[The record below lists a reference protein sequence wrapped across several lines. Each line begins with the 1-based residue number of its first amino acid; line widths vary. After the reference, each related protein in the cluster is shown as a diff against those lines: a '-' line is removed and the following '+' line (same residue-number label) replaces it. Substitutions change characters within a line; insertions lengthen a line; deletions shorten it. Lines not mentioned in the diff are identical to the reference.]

1 MPTTA
6 LITDMNQPLASTAGN
21 ALEMVYAID
30 YLTGA
35 HREQRMHEVVVS
47 LGAEMLVLGKLVRTA
62 KAGRAAMQ
70 ASLDS
75 GAAVERFS
83 KMVKALGGPADL
95 VKSPWKH
102 LERAAIVRD
111 VFADR
116 SGSVTAIDTRRVGLA
131 VVVLGG
137 GRARP
142 QDPVDHAVGLTALA
156 PIGEPS
162 APIGRWRSC
171 TPAPRRPPTAAA
183 AEVRAAYRV
192 GRSAP
197 APAPVVSDRITRR

>member
-1 MPTTA
+1 
-6 LITDMNQPLASTAGN
+6 
-21 ALEMVYAID
+21 MVYAID

-35 HREQRMHEVVVS
+35 HREPRMHEVVVS
-47 LGAEMLVLGKLVRTA
+47 LGAEMLLLGKLVRTA

-156 PIGEPS
+156 PIGEPV
-162 APIGRWRSC
+162 G
-171 TPAPRRPPTAAA
+171 TDRPLAVVHARTEAAAAAAA